1 MNKKIGK
8 LITIGGIAVAVV
20 GVVAQ
25 TIISSGGFSDDE
37 EMDYDDNEV
46 IEEGSTEE

>member
-1 MNKKIGK
+1 MDKKIGK

-25 TIISSGGFSDDE
+25 TIISSGGFGDDE
-37 EMDYDDNEV
+37 EMIDDKDV
-46 IEEGSTEE
+46 IKGLTEEE